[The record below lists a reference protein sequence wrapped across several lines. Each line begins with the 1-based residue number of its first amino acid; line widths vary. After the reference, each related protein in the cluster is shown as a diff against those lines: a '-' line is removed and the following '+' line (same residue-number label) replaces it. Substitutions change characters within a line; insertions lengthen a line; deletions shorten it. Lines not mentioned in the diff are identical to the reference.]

1 MEKTK
6 KEALIKEL
14 TNIHLQYN
22 GSLPRGT
29 VAQLARKYE
38 CSNISVK
45 LAYDNHVLVDRN
57 NVRTTVNAPLL
68 PTLPSIGES
77 RPINQEDFSLTAVKH
92 TLYKL
97 EGAIQGIMPFHPRL
111 ASYMMQQV
119 NYLHRY
125 FYDKDTPKDASKL
138 SYQSKPDYEAI
149 DREALSSDIT
159 DKRIMRGLPNGR

>member
-1 MEKTK
+1 MDKDK

-14 TNIHLQYN
+14 TNIHLQNN

-29 VAQLARKYE
+29 VAGLARKYE

-45 LAYDNHVLVDRN
+45 NTYDNHVLVEKNGRADS
-57 NVRTTVNAPLL
+57 APFL
-68 PTLPSIGES
+68 PMIPSIGES
-77 RPINQEDFSLTAVKH
+77 RPMNQEDFSLTAVKH

-97 EGAIQGIMPFHPRL
+97 EGSIQGIMPFHPRL

-138 SYQSKPDYEAI
+138 SYQSKPDYEDI
-149 DREALSSDIT
+149 DREILSNDIA
-159 DKRIMRGLPNGR
+159 DKKMMRGLNGNGR